1 MRHYKRYSNI
11 KIRMKRK
18 KQEEIFAVLQMEKNE
33 EYIQRLYDMIEKDLG
48 RVEAEKFK
56 EEFFKNYKNL
66 LGIKYL

>member
-1 MRHYKRYSNI
+1 
-11 KIRMKRK
+11 MKRK